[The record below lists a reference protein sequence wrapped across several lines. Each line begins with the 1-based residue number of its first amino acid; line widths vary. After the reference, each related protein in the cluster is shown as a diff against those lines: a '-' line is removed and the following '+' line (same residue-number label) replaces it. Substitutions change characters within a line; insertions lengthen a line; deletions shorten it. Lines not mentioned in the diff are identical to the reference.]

1 MKVCSAVS
9 SACSGA
15 AILRGLEW
23 AADPNGDGETSDHMN
38 VVNMS
43 LGLSYGQNYDDDSSI
58 AVDNLMTIGA
68 MVVISA
74 GNSARKPSCAQ
85 AGGAAHSA
93 NTRERFKAVTVPRI
107 GTCSPG
113 EGIKV
118 STGRGILRALVF
130 HRLPNESRHV
140 AYTSSHP

>member
-1 MKVCSAVS
+1 VKVCSAVS

-74 GNSARKPSCAQ
+74 GNSANRPYIVGTSTLWRDQ
-85 AGGAAHSA
+85 RSA
-93 NTRERFKAVTVPRI
+93 RLRRI
-107 GTCSPG
+107 G
-113 EGIKV
+113 
-118 STGRGILRALVF
+118 R
-130 HRLPNESRHV
+130 
-140 AYTSSHP
+140 